1 MIPNVELQSLVGAQ
15 VMSATSV
22 LSALGFRCIDISRQT
37 LHPGHQPAGT
47 FLCTLR
53 RDGDAKAKPL
63 TILLHFSEQGVV
75 TAVIPSADRC
85 DS

>member
-15 VMSATSV
+15 IMCAISA
-22 LSALGFRCIDISRQT
+22 LSAMGFRCVDISRQT
-37 LHPGHQPAGT
+37 LHLGHQPAGI

-53 RDGDAKAKPL
+53 RDVDAKAQPL
-63 TILLHFSEQGVV
+63 AILLHFSEQGVV
-75 TAVIPSADRC
+75 TAVTPSADRS